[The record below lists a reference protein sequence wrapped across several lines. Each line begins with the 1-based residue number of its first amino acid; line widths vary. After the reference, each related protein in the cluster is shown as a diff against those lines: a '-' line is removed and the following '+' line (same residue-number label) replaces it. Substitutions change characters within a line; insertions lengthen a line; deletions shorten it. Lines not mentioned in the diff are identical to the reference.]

1 MIRFIRRTMP
11 RSTILIVE
19 DEPKISNLLRDYLQ
33 QAGYET
39 RESLNYEQIQG
50 WVEQEEINLI
60 LLDWMLPG
68 MSGFEICQQLRAIS
82 TVPILMI
89 TARVEEIDRL
99 KGLDSGADDYICK
112 PFSPREVVARVK
124 AVLRRA
130 YHEDHAE
137 LIAGSLRLDQTTH
150 QVWVGESEVVL
161 TPNEFG
167 VLKVLLQRPG
177 KVWSRESLLQQVQGY
192 QFNGYDRTIDTHVK
206 NLRKKL
212 ATYGLDSSIVTV
224 YGIGYRFQLLE
235 HSKDE

>member
-1 MIRFIRRTMP
+1 MP

-19 DEPKISNLLRDYLQ
+19 DEPKISHLLRDYLQ

-39 RESLNYEQIQG
+39 RESLNYDQIRS

-68 MSGFEICQQLRAIS
+68 MSGLEICQQLRTIS
-82 TVPILMI
+82 NVPILMI

-124 AVLRRA
+124 AVLRRT

-137 LIAGSLRLDQTTH
+137 LRVGPLRLNQTTH
-150 QVWVGESEVVL
+150 QVWVDESEVVL

-212 ATYGLDSSIVTV
+212 ATYGLESSIVTV

>member
-1 MIRFIRRTMP
+1 MP

-19 DEPKISNLLRDYLQ
+19 DEPKISHLLRDYLQ

-39 RESLNYEQIQG
+39 RESLNYDQIRS

-68 MSGFEICQQLRAIS
+68 MSGLEICQQLRTIS
-82 TVPILMI
+82 NVPILMI

-124 AVLRRA
+124 AVLRRTN
-130 YHEDHAE
+130 HEDHAE
-137 LIAGSLRLDQTTH
+137 LIAGPLRLDQTTH
-150 QVWVGESEVVL
+150 QVWVDELEVVL

-167 VLKVLLQRPG
+167 VLRVLLQRPG

-212 ATYGLDSSIVTV
+212 ATYGLESSIVTV

>member
-1 MIRFIRRTMP
+1 MP

-19 DEPKISNLLRDYLQ
+19 DEPKISHLLRDYLQ

-50 WVEQEEINLI
+50 WVAEEEINLI

-68 MSGFEICQQLRAIS
+68 MSGLEICQQLRTIS

-124 AVLRRA
+124 AVLRRTN
-130 YHEDHAE
+130 HEDHAE
-137 LIAGSLRLDQTTH
+137 LTAGPLRLDQTTH
-150 QVWVGESEVVL
+150 QVWVEESEVVL

-212 ATYGLDSSIVTV
+212 ATYGLESSIVTV

>member
-1 MIRFIRRTMP
+1 MP
-11 RSTILIVE
+11 RSTVLIVE
-19 DEPKISNLLRDYLQ
+19 DEPKISQLLGDYLQ
-33 QAGYET
+33 QTGYET
-39 RESLNYEQIQG
+39 RESLNYEQICG

-68 MSGFEICQQLRAIS
+68 MSGLEICQQLRTIS

-89 TARVEEIDRL
+89 TARVEEIDCL
-99 KGLDSGADDYICK
+99 KGLDAGADDYICK

-124 AVLRRA
+124 AVLRRT

-137 LIAGSLRLDQTTH
+137 LTAGPIHLDQTTH
-150 QVWVGESEVVL
+150 QVWVDESEVVL

-167 VLKVLLQRPG
+167 VLKVLLQKPG

-212 ATYGLDSSIVTV
+212 ATYNLESSIVTV

>member
-1 MIRFIRRTMP
+1 MP

-19 DEPKISNLLRDYLQ
+19 DEPKISHLLRDYLQ

-50 WVEQEEINLI
+50 WVAQEEINLI
-60 LLDWMLPG
+60 LLDRMLPG
-68 MSGFEICQQLRAIS
+68 MSGLEICQQLRTIS

-124 AVLRRA
+124 AVLRRT

-137 LIAGSLRLDQTTH
+137 LTAGPLRLDQTTH
-150 QVWVGESEVVL
+150 QVWVEESEVVL

-212 ATYGLDSSIVTV
+212 ATYGLESSIVTV

>member
-1 MIRFIRRTMP
+1 MP

-19 DEPKISNLLRDYLQ
+19 DEPKISHLLRDYLQ

-39 RESLNYEQIQG
+39 RESLNYDQIRS

-68 MSGFEICQQLRAIS
+68 MSGLEICQQLRTVS
-82 TVPILMI
+82 NVPILMI

-124 AVLRRA
+124 AVLRRTN
-130 YHEDHAE
+130 HEDHAE
-137 LIAGSLRLDQTTH
+137 LIAGQLRLDQTTH
-150 QVWVGESEVVL
+150 QVWVDESEVVL

-167 VLKVLLQRPG
+167 VLRVLLQRPG

-212 ATYGLDSSIVTV
+212 ATYGLESSIVTV

>member
-1 MIRFIRRTMP
+1 MP

-19 DEPKISNLLRDYLQ
+19 DEPKISHLLRDYLQ

-50 WVEQEEINLI
+50 WVAQEEINLI

-68 MSGFEICQQLRAIS
+68 MSGLEICQQLRTIS

-124 AVLRRA
+124 AVLRRT

-137 LIAGSLRLDQTTH
+137 LTAGPLRLDQTTH
-150 QVWVGESEVVL
+150 QVWVDDSEVVL

-212 ATYGLDSSIVTV
+212 ATYGLESSIVTV

-235 HSKDE
+235 HSKDD

>member
-1 MIRFIRRTMP
+1 MP

-19 DEPKISNLLRDYLQ
+19 DEPKISHLLRDYLQ

-50 WVEQEEINLI
+50 WVAEEEINLI

-68 MSGFEICQQLRAIS
+68 MSGLEICQQLRTIS

-124 AVLRRA
+124 AVLRRT

-137 LIAGSLRLDQTTH
+137 LTAGPLRLDQTTH
-150 QVWVGESEVVL
+150 QVWVDDSEVVL

-212 ATYGLDSSIVTV
+212 ATYGLESSIVTV

-235 HSKDE
+235 HSKDD

>member
-1 MIRFIRRTMP
+1 MP

-19 DEPKISNLLRDYLQ
+19 DEPKISQLLVDYLQ
-33 QAGYET
+33 QTGYET
-39 RESLNYEQIQG
+39 RESLNYEQICG

-68 MSGFEICQQLRAIS
+68 MSGLEICQQLRTIS

-89 TARVEEIDRL
+89 TARVEEIDCL
-99 KGLDSGADDYICK
+99 KGLDAGADDYICK

-124 AVLRRA
+124 AVLRRT

-137 LIAGSLRLDQTTH
+137 LTAGPIHLDQTTH
-150 QVWVGESEVVL
+150 QVWVDESEVVL

-167 VLKVLLQRPG
+167 VLKVLLQKPG

-212 ATYGLDSSIVTV
+212 ATYNLESSIVTV

>member
-1 MIRFIRRTMP
+1 MP

-19 DEPKISNLLRDYLQ
+19 DEPKISHLLRDYLQ

-39 RESLNYEQIQG
+39 RESLNYDQIRS

-68 MSGFEICQQLRAIS
+68 MSGLEICQQLRTIS
-82 TVPILMI
+82 NVPILMI

-124 AVLRRA
+124 AVLRRTN
-130 YHEDHAE
+130 HEDHAE
-137 LIAGSLRLDQTTH
+137 LIAGQLRLDETTH
-150 QVWVGESEVVL
+150 QVWVDESEVVL

-167 VLKVLLQRPG
+167 VLRVLLQRPG

-212 ATYGLDSSIVTV
+212 ATYGLESSIVTV

>member
-1 MIRFIRRTMP
+1 MP

-19 DEPKISNLLRDYLQ
+19 DEPKISHLLRDYLQ

-50 WVEQEEINLI
+50 WVAQEEINLI

-68 MSGFEICQQLRAIS
+68 MSGLEICQQLRTIS

-124 AVLRRA
+124 AVLRRTN
-130 YHEDHAE
+130 HEDHAE
-137 LIAGSLRLDQTTH
+137 LTAGPLRLDQTTH
-150 QVWVGESEVVL
+150 QVWVDDSEVVL

-167 VLKVLLQRPG
+167 VLRVLLQRPG

>member
-1 MIRFIRRTMP
+1 MP
-11 RSTILIVE
+11 RSTILIME
-19 DEPKISNLLRDYLQ
+19 DEPKISHLLRDYLQ

-39 RESLNYEQIQG
+39 RESLNFDQIQC

-68 MSGFEICQQLRAIS
+68 MSGLEICQQLRTIS

-112 PFSPREVVARVK
+112 PFSPREVVSRVK
-124 AVLRRA
+124 AVLRRTN
-130 YHEDHAE
+130 HEDHAE
-137 LIAGSLRLDQTTH
+137 LTAGPLRLDQTTH
-150 QVWVGESEVVL
+150 QVWVEESEVVL

-212 ATYGLDSSIVTV
+212 ATYGLDSSIGTV

-235 HSKDE
+235 HSKDD

>member
-1 MIRFIRRTMP
+1 MP

-19 DEPKISNLLRDYLQ
+19 DEPKISHLLRDYLQ

-39 RESLNYEQIQG
+39 RESLNYDQIWS

-68 MSGFEICQQLRAIS
+68 MSGLEICQQLRTVS
-82 TVPILMI
+82 NVPILMI

-124 AVLRRA
+124 AVLRRTN
-130 YHEDHAE
+130 HEDHAE
-137 LIAGSLRLDQTTH
+137 LIAGPLRLDQTTH
-150 QVWVGESEVVL
+150 QVWVDESEVVL

-167 VLKVLLQRPG
+167 VLRVLLQRPG

-212 ATYGLDSSIVTV
+212 ATYGLESSIVTV

>member
-1 MIRFIRRTMP
+1 MP

-19 DEPKISNLLRDYLQ
+19 DEPKISHLLRDYLQ

-39 RESLNYEQIQG
+39 RESLNYKQIQG
-50 WVEQEEINLI
+50 WVAQEEINLI

-68 MSGFEICQQLRAIS
+68 MSGLEICQQLRTIS

-124 AVLRRA
+124 AVLRRTN
-130 YHEDHAE
+130 HEDHAE
-137 LIAGSLRLDQTTH
+137 LTAGPLRLDQTTH
-150 QVWVGESEVVL
+150 QVWVDDSEVVL

-167 VLKVLLQRPG
+167 VLRVLLQRPG

-212 ATYGLDSSIVTV
+212 ATYGLESSIVTV

>member
-1 MIRFIRRTMP
+1 MP

-19 DEPKISNLLRDYLQ
+19 DEPKISHLLRDYLQ

-39 RESLNYEQIQG
+39 RESLNFDQIQC

-68 MSGFEICQQLRAIS
+68 MSGLEICQQLRTIS

-112 PFSPREVVARVK
+112 PFSPREVVSRVK
-124 AVLRRA
+124 AVLRRTN
-130 YHEDHAE
+130 HEDHAE
-137 LIAGSLRLDQTTH
+137 LTAGPLRLDQTTH
-150 QVWVGESEVVL
+150 QVWVEESEVVL

-235 HSKDE
+235 HSKDD

>member
-1 MIRFIRRTMP
+1 MKTK
-11 RSTILIVE
+11 ILIVE
-19 DEPKISNLLRDYLQ
+19 DELKISHLLRDYLQ

-39 RESLNYEQIQG
+39 RESLNYDQIQC

-68 MSGFEICQQLRAIS
+68 MSGLEICQQLRTVS
-82 TVPILMI
+82 NVPILMI

-99 KGLDSGADDYICK
+99 RGLDSGADDYICK

-124 AVLRRA
+124 AVLRRTN
-130 YHEDHAE
+130 HEDHAE
-137 LIAGSLRLDQTTH
+137 LIAGPLRLDQTTH
-150 QVWVGESEVVL
+150 QVWVDESEVVL

-167 VLKVLLQRPG
+167 VLRVLLQRPG

-212 ATYGLDSSIVTV
+212 ATYGLESSIVTV

>member
-1 MIRFIRRTMP
+1 MP

-19 DEPKISNLLRDYLQ
+19 DEPKISHLLRDYLQ

-39 RESLNYEQIQG
+39 RESLNYDQIRS

-68 MSGFEICQQLRAIS
+68 MSGLEICQQLRTIS
-82 TVPILMI
+82 NVPILMI

-124 AVLRRA
+124 AVLRRTN
-130 YHEDHAE
+130 HEDHAE
-137 LIAGSLRLDQTTH
+137 LTAGPLRLDQTTH
-150 QVWVGESEVVL
+150 QVWVDESEVVL

-167 VLKVLLQRPG
+167 VLRVLLQRPG

-212 ATYGLDSSIVTV
+212 ATYSLESSIVTV

>member
-1 MIRFIRRTMP
+1 MP

-19 DEPKISNLLRDYLQ
+19 DEPKISHLLRDYLQ

-39 RESLNYEQIQG
+39 RESLNYDQIRS

-68 MSGFEICQQLRAIS
+68 MSGLEICQQLRTIS
-82 TVPILMI
+82 NVPILMI

-124 AVLRRA
+124 AVLRRT

-137 LIAGSLRLDQTTH
+137 LRVGPLRLDQTNH
-150 QVWVGESEVVL
+150 QVWVDESEVVL

-212 ATYGLDSSIVTV
+212 ATYGLESSIVTV

>member
-1 MIRFIRRTMP
+1 MP

-19 DEPKISNLLRDYLQ
+19 DEPKISHLLRDYLQ

-39 RESLNYEQIQG
+39 RESLNYDQIRS
-50 WVEQEEINLI
+50 WVEQKEINLI

-68 MSGFEICQQLRAIS
+68 MSGLEICQQLRTIS
-82 TVPILMI
+82 NVPILMI

-124 AVLRRA
+124 AVLRRTN
-130 YHEDHAE
+130 HEDHAE
-137 LIAGSLRLDQTTH
+137 LIAGPLRLDQTTH
-150 QVWVGESEVVL
+150 QVWVDESEVVL

-167 VLKVLLQRPG
+167 VLRVLLQRPG

-212 ATYGLDSSIVTV
+212 ATYGLESSIVTV

>member
-1 MIRFIRRTMP
+1 MP

-19 DEPKISNLLRDYLQ
+19 DEPKISHLLRDYLQ

-39 RESLNYEQIQG
+39 RESLNYDQIRS

-68 MSGFEICQQLRAIS
+68 MSGLEICQQLRTVS
-82 TVPILMI
+82 NVPILMI

-124 AVLRRA
+124 AVLRRTN
-130 YHEDHAE
+130 HEDHAE

-150 QVWVGESEVVL
+150 QVWVDESEVVL

-167 VLKVLLQRPG
+167 VLRVLLQRPG

-212 ATYGLDSSIVTV
+212 ATYGLESSIVTV

>member
-1 MIRFIRRTMP
+1 MP

-19 DEPKISNLLRDYLQ
+19 DEPKISHLLRDYLQ

-39 RESLNYEQIQG
+39 RESLNYDQIRS

-68 MSGFEICQQLRAIS
+68 MSGLEICQQLRTIS
-82 TVPILMI
+82 NVPILMI

-124 AVLRRA
+124 AVLRRTN
-130 YHEDHAE
+130 HEDHAE
-137 LIAGSLRLDQTTH
+137 LIAGPLRLDQTTH
-150 QVWVGESEVVL
+150 QVWVDESEVVL

-167 VLKVLLQRPG
+167 VLRVLLQRPG

-212 ATYGLDSSIVTV
+212 ATYGLESSIVTV

-235 HSKDE
+235 HSKDD

>member
-1 MIRFIRRTMP
+1 MP

-19 DEPKISNLLRDYLQ
+19 DEPKISHLLRDYLQ

-39 RESLNYEQIQG
+39 RESLNYDQIRS

-68 MSGFEICQQLRAIS
+68 MNGLEICQQLRTIS

-124 AVLRRA
+124 AVLRRTN
-130 YHEDHAE
+130 HEDHAE
-137 LIAGSLRLDQTTH
+137 LIAGPLRLDQTTH
-150 QVWVGESEVVL
+150 QVWVDESEVVL

-212 ATYGLDSSIVTV
+212 ATYSLESSIVTV

>member
-1 MIRFIRRTMP
+1 MP

-19 DEPKISNLLRDYLQ
+19 DEPKISHLLRDYLQ

-50 WVEQEEINLI
+50 WVAQEEINLI

-68 MSGFEICQQLRAIS
+68 MSGLEICQQLRTIS

-124 AVLRRA
+124 AVLRRT

-137 LIAGSLRLDQTTH
+137 LTAGPLRLDQTTH
-150 QVWVGESEVVL
+150 QVWVEESEVVL

-177 KVWSRESLLQQVQGY
+177 KVWSRESLVQQVQGY

-212 ATYGLDSSIVTV
+212 ATYSLESSIVTV

>member
-1 MIRFIRRTMP
+1 MP

-19 DEPKISNLLRDYLQ
+19 DEPKISHLLRDYLQ

-39 RESLNYEQIQG
+39 RESLNYDQIRS

-68 MSGFEICQQLRAIS
+68 MSGLEICQQLRTVS
-82 TVPILMI
+82 NVPILMI

-99 KGLDSGADDYICK
+99 KVLDSGADDYICK

-124 AVLRRA
+124 AVLRRTN
-130 YHEDHAE
+130 HEDHAE
-137 LIAGSLRLDQTTH
+137 LIAGQLRLDQTTH
-150 QVWVGESEVVL
+150 QVWVDESEVVL

-167 VLKVLLQRPG
+167 VLRVLLQRPG

-212 ATYGLDSSIVTV
+212 ATYGLESSIVTV

>member
-1 MIRFIRRTMP
+1 MP

-19 DEPKISNLLRDYLQ
+19 DEPKISYLLRDYLQ

-39 RESLNYEQIQG
+39 RESLNYDQIQC

-68 MSGFEICQQLRAIS
+68 MSGLEICQQLRTIS
-82 TVPILMI
+82 NVPILMI

-124 AVLRRA
+124 AVLRRTC
-130 YHEDHAE
+130 HEDHAE
-137 LIAGSLRLDQTTH
+137 LIAGPLRLDQTTH
-150 QVWVGESEVVL
+150 QVWVDESEVVL

-212 ATYGLDSSIVTV
+212 ATYGLESSIVTV

>member
-1 MIRFIRRTMP
+1 MP

-19 DEPKISNLLRDYLQ
+19 DEPKISHLLRDYLQ

-39 RESLNYEQIQG
+39 RESLNYDQIRS

-68 MSGFEICQQLRAIS
+68 MSGLEICQQLRTIS
-82 TVPILMI
+82 NVPILMI

-124 AVLRRA
+124 AVLRRTN
-130 YHEDHAE
+130 HEDHAE
-137 LIAGSLRLDQTTH
+137 LIAGPLRLDQTTH
-150 QVWVGESEVVL
+150 QVWVDESEVVL

-167 VLKVLLQRPG
+167 VLRVLLQRPG

-212 ATYGLDSSIVTV
+212 ATYSLESSIVTV

>member
-1 MIRFIRRTMP
+1 MP

-19 DEPKISNLLRDYLQ
+19 DEPKISHLLRDYLQ

-50 WVEQEEINLI
+50 WVAQEEINLI

-68 MSGFEICQQLRAIS
+68 MSGLEICQQLRTIS

-124 AVLRRA
+124 AVLRRT

-137 LIAGSLRLDQTTH
+137 LTAGPLRLDQNTH
-150 QVWVGESEVVL
+150 QVWVDDSYVVL
-161 TPNEFG
+161 SPNVFG

-212 ATYGLDSSIVTV
+212 ATYGLESSIVTV

>member
-1 MIRFIRRTMP
+1 MP

-19 DEPKISNLLRDYLQ
+19 DEPKISNLLEDYLQ

-39 RESLNYEQIQG
+39 RESLNYDQIQC

-68 MSGFEICQQLRAIS
+68 MNGLEICQQLRTIS

-124 AVLRRA
+124 AVLRRTN
-130 YHEDHAE
+130 HEDHAE
-137 LIAGSLRLDQTTH
+137 LIAGPLRLDQTTH
-150 QVWVGESEVVL
+150 QVWVDESEVVL

-212 ATYGLDSSIVTV
+212 ATYGLESSIVTV

>member
-1 MIRFIRRTMP
+1 MP

-19 DEPKISNLLRDYLQ
+19 DEPKISHLLRDYLQ

-39 RESLNYEQIQG
+39 RESLNYDQIRS

-68 MSGFEICQQLRAIS
+68 MSGLEICQQLRTIS
-82 TVPILMI
+82 NVPILMI

-124 AVLRRA
+124 AVLRRTN
-130 YHEDHAE
+130 HEDHAE
-137 LIAGSLRLDQTTH
+137 LTAGPLRLDQTTH
-150 QVWVGESEVVL
+150 QVWVDESEVVL

-212 ATYGLDSSIVTV
+212 ATYSLESSIVTV

>member
-1 MIRFIRRTMP
+1 MP

-19 DEPKISNLLRDYLQ
+19 DEPKISQLLGDYLQ

-39 RESLNYEQIQG
+39 RESLNYGQIWS

-68 MSGFEICQQLRAIS
+68 MSGLEVCQQLRTIS

-99 KGLDSGADDYICK
+99 KGLDSGVDDYICK

-124 AVLRRA
+124 AVLRRTR
-130 YHEDHAE
+130 HEDHTE
-137 LIAGSLRLDQTTH
+137 LTVGPLHLDQTTH
-150 QVWVGESEVVL
+150 QVWVDESEVVL

-212 ATYGLDSSIVTV
+212 ATYGLESSIVTV

>member
-1 MIRFIRRTMP
+1 MP

-19 DEPKISNLLRDYLQ
+19 DEPKISHLLRDYLQ

-50 WVEQEEINLI
+50 WVAEEEINLI

-68 MSGFEICQQLRAIS
+68 MSGLEICQQLRTIS

-124 AVLRRA
+124 AVLRRT

-137 LIAGSLRLDQTTH
+137 LTAGPLRLDQTTH
-150 QVWVGESEVVL
+150 QVWVDDSEVVL

-212 ATYGLDSSIVTV
+212 ATYGLESSIVTV

>member
-1 MIRFIRRTMP
+1 MP

-19 DEPKISNLLRDYLQ
+19 DEPKISHLLRDYLQ

-39 RESLNYEQIQG
+39 RESLNYDQIRS

-68 MSGFEICQQLRAIS
+68 MSGLEICQQLRTIS
-82 TVPILMI
+82 NVPILMI

-124 AVLRRA
+124 AVLRRTN
-130 YHEDHAE
+130 HEDHAE
-137 LIAGSLRLDQTTH
+137 LIAGQLRLDQTTH
-150 QVWVGESEVVL
+150 QVWVDESEVVL

-167 VLKVLLQRPG
+167 VLRVLLQRPG

-212 ATYGLDSSIVTV
+212 ATYGFESSIVTV

>member
-1 MIRFIRRTMP
+1 MP

-19 DEPKISNLLRDYLQ
+19 DEPKISHLLRDYLQ

-39 RESLNYEQIQG
+39 RESLNYDQIRS

-68 MSGFEICQQLRAIS
+68 MSGLEICQQLRTIS
-82 TVPILMI
+82 NVPILMI

-124 AVLRRA
+124 AVLRRTN
-130 YHEDHAE
+130 HEDHAE
-137 LIAGSLRLDQTTH
+137 LIAGQLRLDQTTH
-150 QVWVGESEVVL
+150 QVWVDELEVVL

-212 ATYGLDSSIVTV
+212 ATYGLESSIVTV

>member
-1 MIRFIRRTMP
+1 MP

-19 DEPKISNLLRDYLQ
+19 DEPKISHLLRDYLQ

-68 MSGFEICQQLRAIS
+68 MSGLEICQQLRTIS

-150 QVWVGESEVVL
+150 QVWVDESEVVL

-235 HSKDE
+235 HSKNE

>member
-1 MIRFIRRTMP
+1 MP

-19 DEPKISNLLRDYLQ
+19 DEPKISHLLRDYLQ

-39 RESLNYEQIQG
+39 RESLSYDQIRS

-68 MSGFEICQQLRAIS
+68 MSGLEICQQLRTVS
-82 TVPILMI
+82 NVPILMI

-124 AVLRRA
+124 AVLRRTN
-130 YHEDHAE
+130 HEDHAE
-137 LIAGSLRLDQTTH
+137 LIAGPLRLDQTTH
-150 QVWVGESEVVL
+150 QVWVDESEVVL

-167 VLKVLLQRPG
+167 VLRVLLQRPG

-212 ATYGLDSSIVTV
+212 ATYGLESSIVTV

>member
-1 MIRFIRRTMP
+1 MP

-19 DEPKISNLLRDYLQ
+19 DEPKISHLLRDYLQ

-39 RESLNYEQIQG
+39 RESLNYDQILC

-68 MSGFEICQQLRAIS
+68 MSGLEICQQLRTIS
-82 TVPILMI
+82 NVPILMI

-124 AVLRRA
+124 AVLRRTN
-130 YHEDHAE
+130 HEDHAE
-137 LIAGSLRLDQTTH
+137 LIAGPLRLDQTTH
-150 QVWVGESEVVL
+150 QVWVDESEVVL

-212 ATYGLDSSIVTV
+212 ATYSLESSIVTV

>member
-1 MIRFIRRTMP
+1 MP

-19 DEPKISNLLRDYLQ
+19 DEPKISHLLRDYLQ

-39 RESLNYEQIQG
+39 RESLNYDQIQC
-50 WVEQEEINLI
+50 WVKQEEINLI

-68 MSGFEICQQLRAIS
+68 MSGLEICSQLRTVS
-82 TVPILMI
+82 NVPILMI

-124 AVLRRA
+124 AVLRRTN
-130 YHEDHAE
+130 HEDHAE
-137 LIAGSLRLDQTTH
+137 LIAGPLRLDQTTH
-150 QVWVGESEVVL
+150 QVWVDESEVVL

-167 VLKVLLQRPG
+167 VLRVLLQRPG

-212 ATYGLDSSIVTV
+212 ATYGLESSIVTV

>member
-1 MIRFIRRTMP
+1 MP

-19 DEPKISNLLRDYLQ
+19 DEPKISHLLRDYLQ

-50 WVEQEEINLI
+50 WVAEEEINLI

-68 MSGFEICQQLRAIS
+68 MSGLEICQQLRTIS

-124 AVLRRA
+124 AVLRRT

-137 LIAGSLRLDQTTH
+137 LTAGPLRLDQTTH
-150 QVWVGESEVVL
+150 QVWVEESEVVL

-212 ATYGLDSSIVTV
+212 ATYGLESSIVTV